1 MGFAITTAF
10 LGISGVIAFTLN
22 WLYGD
27 KGVAAAQAD
36 EEDRR

>member
-10 LGISGVIAFTLN
+10 LGISGLIAFALN

-27 KGVAAAQAD
+27 KGVAAKVEDD
-36 EEDRR
+36 E

>member
-10 LGISGVIAFTLN
+10 MGLSGLIAFTLN

-27 KGVAAAQAD
+27 KGHAATRA
-36 EEDRR
+36 EEEERR